1 MEIKSIQEHNNY
13 YTICRDDGVMSYSRK
28 HIVWKYDP
36 PLTSEEEIIG
46 ALCRKIMRE
55 EEGL

>member
-13 YTICRDDGVMSYSRK
+13 YTICRDDGVMSYYRK
-28 HIVWKYDP
+28 HITRASDP
-36 PLTSEEEIIG
+36 ALTSEEEIIG

-55 EEGL
+55 QEE